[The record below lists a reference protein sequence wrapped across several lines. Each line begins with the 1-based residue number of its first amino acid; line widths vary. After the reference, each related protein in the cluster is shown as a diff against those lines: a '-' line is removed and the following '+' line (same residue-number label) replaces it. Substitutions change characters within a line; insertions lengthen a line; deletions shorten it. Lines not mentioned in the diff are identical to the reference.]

1 LINPPQKALFS
12 VFIAILPFFFVYCS
26 DSSGVGHRGGG
37 ERWLNFKRFDG
48 EERTLFNLEIQRP
61 GVFSAAGEVY
71 KEDSG
76 GNSNRQG
83 VVTCKK
89 QSWVGLQGAFS
100 ETSTAGDSLEKV
112 QRIIRQHKDTLK
124 TEGQGDLEGG
134 SCNEP
139 NFQNGY
145 RLRID
150 SPSFRYIGHFRKEP
164 DSETIRKLISELE
177 ELLSVAFKN
186 GRPAEG
192 HEQNYQSGDYPE
204 P

>member
-1 LINPPQKALFS
+1 MINEPQKALLS
-12 VFIAILPFFFVYCS
+12 VCIAIVPFFFVHCS
-26 DSSGVGHRGGG
+26 DSSAVGHRGDG
-37 ERWLNFKRFDG
+37 RWLNFKRFDG
-48 EERTLFNLEIQRP
+48 EERTLFNLEIRRS

-71 KEDSG
+71 KE
-76 GNSNRQG
+76 
-83 VVTCKK
+83 
-89 QSWVGLQGAFS
+89 
-100 ETSTAGDSLEKV
+100 TSTAGDSLEEV
-112 QRIIRQHKDTLK
+112 QRIIRQHKDALK

-150 SPSFRYIGHFRKEP
+150 SQSFRYIGHFRKEP